1 MKALEE
7 KILREGTVLPGHI
20 LKVGSFLNQQL
31 DVPFLME
38 MGREIARLFGES
50 GVTKVLTI
58 EASGIAVAVAA
69 AAALG
74 TPAVFAKKHK
84 SKNVSGDVLTT
95 TVHSYTHN
103 TDYEI
108 MVSREYISP
117 DDRVLLVDDFLANG
131 KALVGLAELVKQAGA
146 ETVGAA
152 VAIEKGFQKGGDALR
167 EAGLRVESLAIV
179 ESMSDTSLTFRAQ

>member
-1 MKALEE
+1 
-7 KILREGTVLPGHI
+7 
-20 LKVGSFLNQQL
+20 
-31 DVPFLME
+31 
-38 MGREIARLFGES
+38 
-50 GVTKVLTI
+50 
-58 EASGIAVAVAA
+58 
-69 AAALG
+69 
-74 TPAVFAKKHK
+74 VFAKKHK
-84 SKNVSGDVLTT
+84 SGNVSGDMLTT

-146 ETVGAA
+146 ATVGAA

-179 ESMSDTSLTFRAQ
+179 ESMSDSSLTFRAQ